1 MTFPHGSNTI
11 GLIGQ
16 APQAGLLTFITK
28 ITSSHLDVRLCS
40 NPTTHSVRRTRNCIP
55 TELSMRP
62 PGSQRAPTPPS
73 VHVSLCPVILSPALL
88 AAGQQRPRSR
98 VCAQCL
104 ASLGPS
110 ARRCLACQDLQ
121 VFPGARSHHV
131 VCWTSDSLAVRVP
144 LPIPGGNRLLLRL
157 WSSHSF
163 IQHPSVCQGMFSSP
177 GLGAL
182 ATEPLANGTSP
193 NASLLSREMGAPPHL
208 TPHQL
213 KTTKPGFFLRQ
224 PLQRNTMSIQ
234 I

>member
-1 MTFPHGSNTI
+1 MTFPQGSNTI

-28 ITSSHLDVRLCS
+28 ITSSHLDVQLCS

-55 TELSMRP
+55 TELSTHP

-144 LPIPGGNRLLLRL
+144 
-157 WSSHSF
+157 F
-163 IQHPSVCQGMFSSP
+163 THP
-177 GLGAL
+177 
-182 ATEPLANGTSP
+182 
-193 NASLLSREMGAPPHL
+193 RW
-208 TPHQL
+208 
-213 KTTKPGFFLRQ
+213 K
-224 PLQRNTMSIQ
+224 
-234 I
+234 